1 MEMQRL
7 AKALAAAGVASRRA
21 SEELIFAGR
30 VKVNR
35 KVTLLPQTK
44 VDPNKDHITVDE
56 EPIKLEK
63 KRYFL
68 FNKPKGYICAN
79 LPDRRTIYRYFA
91 HIPERVYSI
100 GRLDKDTEGLLIMT
114 NDGEFSHKVIHP
126 SSGILKEYIVKTNK
140 EILDDHLKILSAG
153 TTVEGVFVQPKRVEK
168 IRKGTLRIV
177 ISEGKKHEVRKLI
190 ECANLLTYELRR
202 VRIGGLRLG
211 TLPLGAMRELTD
223 AEKLIIFE

>member
-44 VDPNKDHITVDE
+44 VDPDKDQITVDE

-79 LPDRRTIYRYFA
+79 LSDRRTIYRYFA
-91 HIPERVYSI
+91 HIPERLYSI

-153 TTVEGVFVQPKRVEK
+153 TVVEGVFVQPKRVEK

-177 ISEGKKHEVRKLI
+177 LSEGKKHEVRKLI

>member
-1 MEMQRL
+1 METQRL
-7 AKALAAAGVASRRA
+7 AKALAAAGIASRRA

-44 VDPNKDHITVDE
+44 VDPSKDLITVDE
-56 EPIKLEK
+56 ESIKIEN
-63 KRYFL
+63 KRYFI
-68 FNKPKGYICAN
+68 FNKPKGYICSN
-79 LPDRRTIYRYFA
+79 LPDRRTIYRFFA
-91 HIPERVYSI
+91 HIPQRVYSI

-126 SSGILKEYIVKTNK
+126 SSQVLKEYIVKTNK
-140 EILDDHLKILSAG
+140 EILDEHLKTIAAG
-153 TTVEGVFVQPKRVEK
+153 TIVEGVFIQPKKVEK

-177 ISEGKKHEVRKLI
+177 VSEGKKHEVRKLI
-190 ECANLLTYELRR
+190 ECANLITYDLRR

-211 TLPLGAMRELTD
+211 TLPVGAMRELT
-223 AEKLIIFE
+223 EKEKSIIFE